1 MELTTEE
8 QRLCLDIRR
17 LHLESNYSYRVN
29 LLVNLLDRRMG
40 NNQICCPYKEKDGS
54 KSVDEIVV
62 YVLEQGEDL
71 MKKRCAEISQLL
83 LTALTLLQRLEREG
97 YITTKDSPL
106 KDFPEISCGAGTPS
120 TCLKKEVIT
129 DSTILEL
136 INEYLPKEIFIT
148 EKFESLCSSFD
159 LSLRQ

>member
-8 QRLCLDIRR
+8 QRLCQDIRR
-17 LHLESNYSYRVN
+17 LHLESSYSYRVN
-29 LLVNLLDRRMG
+29 LLMNLLDHRMG
-40 NNQICCPYKEKDGS
+40 NDQICCPYKEKDGY
-54 KSVDEIVV
+54 KIVDEIVV
-62 YVLEQGEDL
+62 YVLKQGEDL
-71 MKKRCAEISQLL
+71 MKNRCAEISQLL

-97 YITTKDSPL
+97 YITTKASPF
-106 KDFPEISCGAGTPS
+106 KDFSEISCGAGTPS

-136 INEYLPKEIFIT
+136 MNKYLPKEIFVT

-159 LSLRQ
+159 